1 MKVYHYNLE
10 GYLLEASELDNSDK
24 CQITGDW
31 LIPAQATE
39 KEPLAEKEGFKVKFN
54 GIDWEYEKILTDE
67 EKKIK
72 GELSLEEG
80 EKVVDG
86 ALIKVNKPS
95 EYYDWDFTNFIWIL
109 NTEREKLAIEQKEIN
124 EANKLIEF
132 FETLSKLG
140 LM

>member
-1 MKVYHYNLE
+1 MKIYNYDQN
-10 GYLLEASELDNSDK
+10 GYLLGTSLLDDSDK
-24 CQITGDW
+24 CPITGDW
-31 LIPAQATE
+31 LIPAGATTEEPLTE
-39 KEPLAEKEGFKVKFN
+39 KEDYNVKFN
-54 GIDWEYEKILTDE
+54 GSEWEYEKILTEDD
-67 EKKIK
+67 KKVL
-72 GELSLEEG
+72 GEIPLEEG
-80 EKVVDG
+80 EKIVDST
-86 ALIKVNKPS
+86 LVKVNKPS